1 MAAFSYIKL
10 LAFLVFSLLACSA
23 HAQLTNGFYQK
34 TCPKLETIVRSVM
47 TQAIAKEAR
56 MGASILR
63 LFFHDCFV
71 NGCDAGILLD
81 DTPTFTGE
89 KNAGPNANSA
99 RGFEVIDA
107 IKTQVEASCNATV
120 SCADIL
126 ALATRDGVNLLGGP
140 TWNVPLGRRDAR
152 TASLSGA
159 NSNLPG
165 PGSSLSTLI
174 SMFSAQGLTAADMT
188 VLSGAHTIG
197 QASCQ
202 FFRNRIFNEKNINA
216 SFASLRQQTCP
227 KSGGDNTLAP
237 LDVQSPNTF
246 DNAYYVDLV
255 NKKGLFHSDQE
266 LFNGGSQ
273 DKLVTQY
280 STNPA
285 LFASDFAK
293 AMVKLGNIKP
303 LTGKDGEIRL
313 NCRKMN

>member
-1 MAAFSYIKL
+1 MATLSYIKF
-10 LAFLVFSLLACSA
+10 LAFLVLSLLACSA
-23 HAQLTNGFYQK
+23 HGQLTNNFYQK

-89 KNAGPNANSA
+89 KSAGPNANSA
-99 RGFEVIDA
+99 RGFDVIDA

-174 SMFSAQGLTAADMT
+174 SMFSAQGLTARDMT

-197 QASCQ
+197 QAQCQ
-202 FFRNRIFNEKNINA
+202 FFRNRIFNEKNVNA

-227 KSGGDNTLAP
+227 QSGSDSTLAP
-237 LDVQSPNTF
+237 IDVRSPNSF

-255 NKKGLFHSDQE
+255 NKQGLFHSDQE

-273 DKLVTQY
+273 DNLVTQY
-280 STNPA
+280 STNAA

-303 LTGKDGEIRL
+303 LTGKNGEIRL
-313 NCRKMN
+313 NCRKIN